1 MLDDADFA
9 GEYGDPTP
17 DGDRPYF
24 RGLASQPIDT
34 YDFETQTSRIFSGS
48 LILSSLREP
57 CPPRTP
63 AGNYVAS
70 LRAADHLCF
79 MD

>member
-17 DGDRPYF
+17 DGDRPSC
-24 RGLASQPIDT
+24 RGLASQPIAT
-34 YDFETQTSRIFSGS
+34 YDCACEANRIFSGP
-48 LILSSLREP
+48 LLLCSLREP
-57 CPPRTP
+57 CPPDTP
-63 AGNYVAS
+63 AGNYVAN
-70 LRAADHLCF
+70 LRAAEQLCF